1 MLRVNG
7 LGPGAILDASELE
20 AASVYISGRIEGG
33 ALLRISCPNG
43 VVEVPAAV
51 RGRSR
56 LEIDAPDSSV
66 RFIHPTT
73 PETPGSRIDGGSS
86 VFVTGRTVD
95 LRGDVEGAG
104 TSVAVTLTRNG
115 SLRVAAV
122 RAAAVVEYR
131 VENSLEP
138 DPPASAAT
146 VEPTATFRKHSGR

>member
-20 AASVYISGRIEGG
+20 AGSVYISGRIEGG
-33 ALLRISCPNG
+33 ALLRICCPDG
-43 VVEVPAAV
+43 VVEVPATV

-56 LEIDAPDSSV
+56 LEIDAPGSSV
-66 RFIHPTT
+66 RFIQPTT
-73 PETPGSRIDGGSS
+73 SETAGSRIDGGSN
-86 VFVTGRTVD
+86 VIITGRTVD

-115 SLRVAAV
+115 SLKVAAV

-131 VENSLEP
+131 VENSLEL

-146 VEPTATFRKHSGR
+146 VEPTATFRKHSVR